1 MCIFFIHRFSCDFQ
15 ITQDMP
21 NDDIDSDEN
30 EIEEENEEED
40 NTLMSVHLDTYLDPR
55 LDTASKSVLGRHS
68 GYSGLPEIPEF
79 SEFLEIS
86 KNSGIRGVVKRCN
99 SDGRMYYVAIIKFL
113 ENPRENLEL
122 LRTIGCT

>member
-1 MCIFFIHRFSCDFQ
+1 MYLLIHRFSCDFQ

-30 EIEEENEEED
+30 DMEDENDEED

-55 LDTASKSVLGRHS
+55 LDTASETVLGRQS
-68 GYSGLPEIPEF
+68 GYSGLPKIPEL

-86 KNSGIRGVVKRCN
+86 KNSGIRGVWERIN
-99 SDGRMYYVAIIKFL
+99 SDTRMYHFAILNLI

-122 LRTIGCT
+122 ILTIGCT